1 MLQIFIETAY
11 RMTLQSNVFSLYVLF
26 FKGVVE
32 IFLIP
37 LLMDLDEPYPWFLN
51 KRNCGGAGLWAGI
64 VVSNTYIG
72 NTFSSLVYSVLPIF
86 MVDLIEDL
94 FQKAVNIS
102 R

>member
-1 MLQIFIETAY
+1 MLKIFIEAAY
-11 RMTLQSNVFSLYVLF
+11 RMILLMFSTYMLFF
-26 FKGVVE
+26 FKGVAE

-72 NTFSSLVYSVLPIF
+72 NTFSSSVYKVLPIF
-86 MVDLIEDL
+86 IVDLIEYL
-94 FQKAVNIS
+94 FHKAVNIS
-102 R
+102 G